1 MGGKE
6 LHEGS
11 MEERK
16 PGSFDL
22 EKFHNARVEYPM
34 REASTF
40 LQEMNEMLPWSEDKT
55 TIPAQVY
62 EMELNQNSLPD
73 NKVYI
78 QCCRLD
84 GPEIKSE

>member
-1 MGGKE
+1 VGGKE

-40 LQEMNEMLPWSEDKT
+40 LQEMNEMLP
-55 TIPAQVY
+55 
-62 EMELNQNSLPD
+62 
-73 NKVYI
+73 
-78 QCCRLD
+78 
-84 GPEIKSE
+84 